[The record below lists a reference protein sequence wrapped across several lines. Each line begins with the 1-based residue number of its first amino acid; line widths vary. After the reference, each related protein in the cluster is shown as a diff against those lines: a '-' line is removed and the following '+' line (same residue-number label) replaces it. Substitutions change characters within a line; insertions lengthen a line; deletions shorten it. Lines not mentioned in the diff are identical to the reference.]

1 MFIIVA
7 VASNGKICPALVGCI
22 LWVRIRP
29 SSPISNTVV
38 EICLSGRALSWKLAM
53 KIFVTGAD
61 GFIGSHLT
69 ESLVKSGYEVRALAQ
84 YNSFNSHG
92 WLSDLEPNVFNQLE
106 IVSGDVRDGSQ
117 MKGCMAGCD
126 AVVHLA
132 ALIAIPYSYLAP
144 RSY

>member
-1 MFIIVA
+1 M
-7 VASNGKICPALVGCI
+7 
-22 LWVRIRP
+22 
-29 SSPISNTVV
+29 
-38 EICLSGRALSWKLAM
+38 CLSGRALSWKVAM

-69 ESLVKSGYEVRALAQ
+69 ESLVKSGHEVRALVQ

-92 WLSDLEPNVFNQLE
+92 WLSDLEPNVINQLE
-106 IVSGDVRDGSQ
+106 IVAGDVRDGSQ

-144 RSY
+144 RSYLDTNISGTLNILEAAMELGSIRVIHTSTSEVY